1 MYFSDFDNNNVDEA
15 IIAYNI
21 NDKYYPLNSKD
32 ELASQMN
39 FISKKFP
46 THQQFSLKTMED
58 IFTPQVL
65 SSAQTYEINT
75 LASGYLKNEN
85 GKFSEFI
92 EFPHEFQA
100 APIKSFQIINIEGEE
115 QLLVSGNSYE
125 VNTYHGGYSSLKG
138 LLVKSIDNFKKVSD
152 TGITPLDQQIK
163 ESISIGMKNKNLLL
177 IIPNNDSIATY
188 TYKK

>member
-1 MYFSDFDNNNVDEA
+1 
-15 IIAYNI
+15 
-21 NDKYYPLNSKD
+21 
-32 ELASQMN
+32 MN

-58 IFTPQVL
+58 IFTPQLL

-85 GKFSEFI
+85 GKFYEFI
-92 EFPHEFQA
+92 EFPQEFQT
-100 APIKSFQIINIEGEE
+100 APIKSFQVINIEGEE

-138 LLVKSIDNFKKVSD
+138 LLVKSIDDFKKVSD